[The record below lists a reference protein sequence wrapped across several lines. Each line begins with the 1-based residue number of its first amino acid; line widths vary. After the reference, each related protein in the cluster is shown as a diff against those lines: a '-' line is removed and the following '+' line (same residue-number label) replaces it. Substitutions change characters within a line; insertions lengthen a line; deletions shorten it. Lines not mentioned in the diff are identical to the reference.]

1 MSRYL
6 LAFASFGAEILVLIG
21 YAHVFI
27 GDQTL
32 NLQKDALTAAVCVQI
47 YTNANVFSDI
57 KLARPG
63 LKMTP

>member
-1 MSRYL
+1 ML
-6 LAFASFGAEILVLIG
+6 NG

-32 NLQKDALTAAVCVQI
+32 NLQKDALTAAVCFQI

-63 LKMTP
+63 L